1 MMSFK
6 TKGFF
11 AGIACCLWVA
21 WAYVPEGDIDHGEEK
36 RFVKM
41 ASGRTGINF
50 RNDLQETKQLS
61 FLTYETIYNGA
72 GVGIGDLNNDGLP
85 DIYFCGNQVGD
96 QLYFNQGNLRFK
108 EVTEQAGILHNG
120 GWSSGVSMIDLNRDG
135 WLDIYVNKTLYDD
148 QPHLRANEMY
158 INQGNGT
165 FKELAEELGLA
176 DTARSQQTLFFDY
189 DGDDDFDVFQVNQ
202 PPNPALLSPLHGRDW
217 LKPQFGCRL
226 LENQDGRFVDVT
238 EKAGVFKWGYGLN
251 ASVADFNKDGWLDIY
266 VCNDYDGPDFLY
278 MNQGNGTFKNTIDV
292 SMNHISNFSM
302 GSDVGDINNDGLIDL
317 IVLDMVAEDNYRM
330 KANMSGMQPEKF
342 WSLVNAGGHY
352 QYMYNT
358 LQLNRGTNVDG
369 TVYFSEIGQMAGVSN
384 TDWSWSPLIFDFDND
399 GLKDIF
405 VSNGIY
411 RDLRFTDALKKT
423 EKYLKKI
430 AAKKPVSQLSE
441 LMNELDFEEVIS
453 FFPSNKLP
461 NYFYHNKGEYQFTN
475 IAKHWG
481 IDEGTFST
489 GAAVGDL
496 DGDGDL
502 DLVINNVN
510 DPAFIYENRTMSNH
524 FLQVECYYSEKPLY
538 LPGTEISVYIGEEM
552 RTEQVRF
559 VRGFYSSSDPLV
571 HFGLSSGSKIDSLVV
586 VLPGGKRL
594 VKKEVSVDQRV
605 KIDLTSAY
613 IQHAESD
620 PNEVLFHEVTAEFA
634 ADIIHQENSFDDF
647 AREILLPH
655 RLSTLGPALASADVN
670 GDGHLDLFLGG
681 AVGQPGTVI
690 VQDAEGRLQKT
701 ASPTFTEDAASED
714 VGAAFFDADL
724 DGDMDLYVVSGGN
737 EYSPEDPRYQD
748 RLYLNNGRGQF
759 LRNPDVLPNFSTS
772 GSVVK
777 PCDYDQDGDLDL
789 LITGRLVP
797 GRYPEPATS
806 TLLQNQWQESG
817 DLIFKDVTRSHATG
831 LDSLGMVTDAVWTD
845 INSDGQFDIMIVG
858 MWMAPTVFIQESG
871 RFSLAKP
878 DEELAQQSGWWYCI
892 KKADLDGDGDDDYI
906 LGNLGLNYKYQA
918 SIESPFAVYYDD
930 FDGNGK
936 NDIVLS
942 YYNFGGLYPVRGR
955 SCSSQ
960 QIPTLAQTFPT
971 YDIFASSDLEEIY
984 GQENL
989 EAALH
994 LEANTF
1000 VSVVLENQG
1009 DGKFVNHALPSEAQF
1024 SNIND
1029 IWVGDLDSDGWTDLI
1044 LLCNMFGSEVETP
1057 RADAGMG
1064 LYLRGQSPFSFEVVD
1079 PQQSGLF
1086 LAQEC
1091 KKIVSIDTTNH
1102 IFAVAV
1108 NDGPLKVLK
1117 VQQTPMK

>member
-1 MMSFK
+1 MISTHKKFYIY
-6 TKGFF
+6 TGLCLFTLGLHAQEEQLVTEDHKGFYK
-11 AGIACCLWVA
+11 L
-21 WAYVPEGDIDHGEEK
+21 PSSE
-36 RFVKM
+36 
-41 ASGRTGINF
+41 TGIIFQN
-50 RNDLQETKQLS
+50 NLQESKQLS

-72 GVGIGDLNNDGLP
+72 GVGIGDVNNDGLP
-85 DIYFCGNQVGD
+85 DLYFCGNQVGD
-96 QLYFNQGNLRFK
+96 KLYLNQGNMRFV
-108 EVTEQAGILHNG
+108 EITEQAGILHNG
-120 GWSSGVSMIDLNRDG
+120 GWSSGVSLIDLNRDG

-238 EKAGVFKWGYGLN
+238 EKAGVFKRGYGLN

-266 VCNDYDGPDFLY
+266 VCNDYEGPDFLY

-302 GSDVGDINNDGLIDL
+302 GSDVGDINNDGLTDL

-342 WSLVNAGGHY
+342 WSLVAAGGHY

-358 LQLNRGTNVDG
+358 LQLNLGTDANDIVH
-369 TVYFSEIGQMAGVSN
+369 FSEIGQMAGVSN

-399 GLKDIF
+399 GFKDIF

-430 AAKKPVSQLSE
+430 ATKKPVRHLSE
-441 LMNELDFEEVIS
+441 LMDEIDFEEVIS
-453 FFPSNKLP
+453 FFPSSRLP
-461 NYFYHNKGEYQFTN
+461 NYFYHNNGDYQLTN
-475 IAKHWG
+475 KARKWG
-481 IDEGTFST
+481 VDEGSFST

-510 DPAFIYENRTMSNH
+510 DPAFIYENKTTDH
-524 FLQVECYYSEKPLY
+524 YFLQVECYYGTRPLY
-538 LPGTEISVYIGEEM
+538 VPGTEVSIYSNGKM
-552 RTEQVRF
+552 QTEQVRF
-559 VRGFYSSSDPLV
+559 VRGFYSSSDPLI
-571 HFGLSSGSKIDSLVV
+571 HFGLSHEERIDSLVV
-586 VLPGGKRL
+586 VLPGGRKKV
-594 VKKEVSVDQRV
+594 VKKELSINQRV
-605 KIDLTSAY
+605 KVDLAGAV
-613 IQHAESD
+613 IQDAASE
-620 PNEVLFHEVTAEFA
+620 PNEFFFHDITKEVAG
-634 ADIIHQENSFDDF
+634 DISHQENPYDDF

-655 RLSTLGPALASADVN
+655 KLSTLGPALASADVN
-670 GDGHLDLFLGG
+670 GDGHIDLFLGG
-681 AVGQPGTVI
+681 AVDQPGVVI
-690 VQDAEGRLQKT
+690 LQDADGHLRKT
-701 ASPTFTEDAASED
+701 ASPTFTEDAAFED
-714 VGAAFFDADL
+714 VGAAFFDADQ

-737 EYSPEDPRYQD
+737 EYSPQDPRYQD
-748 RLYLNNGRGQF
+748 RLYLNNSRGQF
-759 LRNPDVLPNFSTS
+759 SRSQNVLPDFYTS

-777 PCDYDQDGDLDL
+777 PCDYDQDGDTDL

-806 TLLQNQWQESG
+806 TLLQNQWRERG
-817 DLIFKDVTRSHATG
+817 ELTFEDVTKSQAPE

-845 INSDGQFDIMIVG
+845 LNGDGQVDLMLVG
-858 MWMAPTVFIQESG
+858 MWMAPTPLIQESG
-871 RFSLAKP
+871 EFSIDRK
-878 DEELAQQSGWWYCI
+878 DEKLGQQTGWWYCVTS
-892 KKADLDGDGDDDYI
+892 ADLDRDGDDDYI
-906 LGNLGLNYKYQA
+906 LGNLGLNYKYKA
-918 SIESPFAVYYDD
+918 SMENPFAVYYDD
-930 FDGNGK
+930 FDANGK
-936 NDIVLS
+936 KDIVLS
-942 YYNFGGLYPVRGR
+942 YYNFGELYPLRGR

-960 QIPTLAQTFPT
+960 QIPTLAESFPT

-984 GQENL
+984 GRENL

-1000 VSVVLENQG
+1000 ASLVLENQG
-1009 DGKFVNHALPSEAQF
+1009 DGTFMQHPLPMEVQF

-1029 IWVGDLDSDGWTDLI
+1029 VWAGDLDSDGWTDLI
-1044 LLCNMFGSEVETP
+1044 LVHNMFGSEVETP

-1064 LYLRGQSPFSFEVVD
+1064 LYLRGDAAFSFQVVN
-1079 PQQSGLF
+1079 PQESGLF
-1086 LAQEC
+1086 LTQEC
-1091 KKIVSIDTTNH
+1091 KKIVSIDETDPTFV
-1102 IFAVAV
+1102 IAV

-1117 VQQTPMK
+1117 AKIHY